1 MPRSPASPAGRS
13 LRQWP
18 LLIIVV
24 GVLVGLSTAYVGDGS
39 WRVGGLVI
47 GAALAVGA
55 VFRVVLPSR
64 EAGLL
69 EVRSKGFD
77 VTVLALAAAAIITL
91 AIVVPNGR

>member
-1 MPRSPASPAGRS
+1 MTRSPASPAGRS

-24 GVLVGLSTAYVGDGS
+24 GVLVGLGIAYVGDGS

-47 GAALAVGA
+47 GATLAVGA